1 VCGGGGGGRG
11 PILKRAPLYQARASL
26 SSARLS
32 IKRAPLGWVRGEGGG
47 GSVQGRCRVGA
58 GSVQGRGRVG
68 EGSGQGGGGGG
79 GGGLLGLYLIVEVG
93 LIELDNIR

>member
-1 VCGGGGGGRG
+1 MCGGGEGGRG

-47 GSVQGRCRVGA
+47 GVGAGSVQGRCRVGE
-58 GSVQGRGRVG
+58 GSGKGRGRGWV
-68 EGSGQGGGGGG
+68 GG